1 MEDGASDVEFEFESE
16 SAISLAKWWTVLGFP
31 DRERLEQTLKCT
43 TQRHML
49 PKQLQ
54 LNQEK
59 THVNSLSCCEGS
71 SGGKV
76 YCYVQD
82 RH

>member
-1 MEDGASDVEFEFESE
+1 MEDGASDVESEFESE

-49 PKQLQ
+49 QKAITT
-54 LNQEK
+54 ER
-59 THVNSLSCCEGS
+59 SSCPAYAAGYGAQAPTLLCGE
-71 SGGKV
+71 
-76 YCYVQD
+76 
-82 RH
+82 